1 VVDDAEASGRQLRHE
16 AEDYVDQK
24 LAAFEVVLERTMH
37 SVQKGR
43 ERLQVVIEPE
53 PGPEPDPDSEPD
65 SDYEPE
71 MEELPVSI
79 EVEADLEDTF
89 FDQDAR

>member
-1 VVDDAEASGRQLRHE
+1 
-16 AEDYVDQK
+16 
-24 LAAFEVVLERTMH
+24 
-37 SVQKGR
+37 
-43 ERLQVVIEPE
+43 
-53 PGPEPDPDSEPD
+53 
-65 SDYEPE
+65 

>member
-1 VVDDAEASGRQLRHE
+1 VDPVRNPYAPGAGQRPPELAGRDREIAQ
-16 AEDYVDQK
+16 
-24 LAAFEVVLERTMH
+24 FEVVLERTMH

-53 PGPEPDPDSEPD
+53 PGPEPDDDSD

>member
-1 VVDDAEASGRQLRHE
+1 MIRTIL
-16 AEDYVDQK
+16 

-53 PGPEPDPDSEPD
+53 AEPDADDAD

-79 EVEADLEDTF
+79 EVEADLEETF